1 MPESGLFVTLFDEE
15 TLALYLDRGVYG
27 SHMSPEQVVSPYSRH
42 YQTLADYSCAR
53 DGTHVFFFLRRH
65 IVYAGQVDGSSE
77 VGAFFLNG
85 PNSPLGSKA
94 NAPLVWDESN
104 RGAYRPG
111 NVPGVFTRP
120 RLSGVSADKPVCQP
134 YLLRFSDRIGLKGK
148 AIMSDQL
155 YLELGDFPY
164 PLPTNSIS
172 GMSFCTMALAE
183 VRIAL
188 KLLQH
193 DPVKTFRAVSSE
205 TTTFSGEPLSFS
217 ADHGIAHLAD
227 AQSEAHLEASILAN
241 PHLLPRQI
249 RPDHATLC
257 RQVPIC
263 PFKPP
268 DDMDRADICFYNE
281 ESIAEGSVPNT
292 IVELKNERAGNAV
305 SEQAVRYATWLRRRL
320 GDQSASIRLYVLA
333 PSFVHNWTIPR
344 EFRGQISNLTF

>member
-27 SHMSPEQVVSPYSRH
+27 SHMPPEPVVSHNSRH

-53 DGTHVFFFLRRH
+53 DGTHVFFFLKRH

-77 VGAFFLNG
+77 AGAFFLNG
-85 PNSPLGSKA
+85 PNSPLGSRA
-94 NAPLVWDESN
+94 NAPLVWDESH
-104 RGAYRPG
+104 RAVYRPS
-111 NVPGVFTRP
+111 NASGVFTRP
-120 RLSGVSADKPVCQP
+120 LLRGDSAAKPVCQP
-134 YLLRFSDRIGLKGK
+134 YLLRFSDRMGLKGK

-172 GMSFCTMALAE
+172 AMSFCTMAPAE

-188 KLLQH
+188 RLLH
-193 DPVKTFRAVSSE
+193 RDPVKTFRTVSSE
-205 TTTFSGEPLSFS
+205 ATNLSGEPMRFS
-217 ADHGIAHLAD
+217 ASLSIAHLSD
-227 AQSEAHLEASILAN
+227 AKSEAHLEATILGN
-241 PHLLPRQI
+241 PNLLPKQI

-292 IVELKNERAGNAV
+292 IIELKNERAGNAV
-305 SEQAVRYATWLRRRL
+305 SEQVVRSRT
-320 GDQSASIRLYVLA
+320 
-333 PSFVHNWTIPR
+333 
-344 EFRGQISNLTF
+344 